1 VLCTVNTEQV
11 KAYWLIGRDIVEEE
25 QTGKERAQY
34 GAFLLQE
41 ISLRLTKEF
50 GGGFGISTLKDIRK
64 FYWLYKNIPIGHAV
78 CGQSVPEFKF
88 NLGWTHYRALMR
100 DGRAEARSFYELEA
114 CKNNWSGREL
124 ERQMGSLLF
133 DRLARSK
140 DKKGLIKLAYK
151 GQEIAKPEDA
161 VKEPLVLEFLGLPEC
176 HKLVEDVTTMHE
188 FDVMCFP
195 PRKKLNSTKI
205 KMLPKKQNIYK
216 PKIKSKP

>member
-1 VLCTVNTEQV
+1 MANGTRFNKNILKKAEEIVVDNRRVDNLYKNIADHIHAARNKVLCTVNTEQV

-114 CKNNWSGREL
+114 
-124 ERQMGSLLF
+124 
-133 DRLARSK
+133 
-140 DKKGLIKLAYK
+140 
-151 GQEIAKPEDA
+151 
-161 VKEPLVLEFLGLPEC
+161 
-176 HKLVEDVTTMHE
+176 
-188 FDVMCFP
+188 
-195 PRKKLNSTKI
+195 
-205 KMLPKKQNIYK
+205 
-216 PKIKSKP
+216 